1 MDLLSN
7 VTWGGTKSSY
17 LCAQREKGL
26 FCFDGNCS
34 GSQQDKRERNSHE
47 NISIA
52 VARLCLKAEI
62 FVLFNCSRIFWSLS
76 KLIWIINAG
85 WRRERTLCPLHLC
98 HGCLVFV
105 SFSSFR
111 FQLDMYTLSS
121 KFWSAL
127 SSYTLGTTRRWYKGS
142 SIHFW
147 HNNFPKFAQASPAAA
162 SRSVI
167 RNSTFVCLVG
177 RPFSLKV
184 LR

>member
-1 MDLLSN
+1 MTTYYVRRWEMDLLSN

-26 FCFDGNCS
+26 LCFDGNCS
-34 GSQQDKRERNSHE
+34 GSQQDKREQSWKYFHRSCE
-47 NISIA
+47 
-52 VARLCLKAEI
+52 AEI

-85 WRRERTLCPLHLC
+85 WRRERTLCSLHLC

-127 SSYTLGTTRRWYKGS
+127 SSYTLETTRRWYKGS
-142 SIHFW
+142 
-147 HNNFPKFAQASPAAA
+147 
-162 SRSVI
+162 
-167 RNSTFVCLVG
+167 
-177 RPFSLKV
+177 
-184 LR
+184 